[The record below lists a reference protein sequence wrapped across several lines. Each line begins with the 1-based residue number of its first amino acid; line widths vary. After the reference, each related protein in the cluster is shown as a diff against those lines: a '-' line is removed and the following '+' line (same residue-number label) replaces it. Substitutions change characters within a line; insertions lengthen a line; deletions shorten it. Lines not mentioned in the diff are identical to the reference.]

1 MDGVR
6 VDFRKAEEAMMRL
19 RHWPRCADGGN
30 GGVRVLN
37 AIPAAE
43 QRISA
48 SQAQRSRQTGEVLP
62 KYPNGR

>member
-48 SQAQRSRQTGEVLP
+48 SQAREVAKPEVLP